1 MKLRSQIFLFL
12 FLFGLVPLFAAL
24 VINVPLV
31 FERIESLYH
40 KAYLQN
46 LRAGFSDLDQHLA
59 RRHETVRLLA
69 KFPEPGML
77 LSTEERKKDSSVDL
91 GSARTGY
98 VAWLNQVLFDQLDVI
113 RVLFINDDG
122 KTEYWLERDNATG
135 RLEPRGGDAPYQDP
149 EFISAGQKLRPG
161 NVLTGPIIFDRS
173 AGDKAPNKFM
183 QLGFV
188 SPIVTMFSSETV
200 HFEDKRGVVIVYLDV
215 GGLASAYRGIYWAFS
230 DGHYLDADGSHPEN
244 SSAFKDFPGL
254 EGLFAKGEL
263 GLWEYKGQQVL
274 WVPLFVTEKS
284 GPLWVGRSVDPSPIV
299 KLRNA
304 IEFRVISIVLGLL
317 VVVLVIARLIAVRA
331 ERLGHELTE
340 GISRVMERNEVVR
353 FSWRRP
359 EELRELGDNLTRLA
373 ETNAEHS
380 KALHD
385 YARELEETNRF
396 KSEFLA
402 NVSHELRTPL
412 NSILLLSKMLADG
425 DRSKNSSENAKQARV
440 IHDAGTDLKALID
453 NILDLSRIEAKQM
466 TLVREHVNLRAVLEG
481 VLELMRP
488 QYEEKGLGL
497 TLEIK
502 TGAPEHVQ
510 TDREKLRQIL
520 INFLSNAVKFTREG
534 GVTVRLE
541 PCTGMTEAGF
551 SACLRVIDT
560 GIGIPVEKQ
569 EVIFEA
575 FKQADGSTSRRF
587 GGTGLGLA
595 ISRELAFLL
604 GGEIRVESQTGAGTT
619 FTLLLPQIMPEDHD
633 MEAVEH
639 SPTGGKQD
647 MINEATIPESH
658 YPGARILLVDDDMR
672 NLLAMIPLLERWGV
686 TVMAAGDGQEALET
700 LATGGNFDLVLM
712 DIMMPEMD
720 GYEVTRRIRSQ
731 PGLAHL
737 PVIALTARAG
747 ADDRRSCLESG
758 ANDCLVKP
766 VDPRDLKAVL
776 DTFLI
781 DRSGRGDQ

>member
-77 LSTEERKKDSSVDL
+77 LSGEEKKKDGGAEL
-91 GSARTGY
+91 KSARTGY

-113 RVLFINDDG
+113 RVLFIDDSG
-122 KTEYWLERDNATG
+122 KTEYWLERNNATG
-135 RLEPRGGDAPYQDP
+135 RLEPRTGAAPVQDP
-149 EFISAGQKLRPG
+149 DFISAGQKLRPG
-161 NVLTGPIIFDRS
+161 NVLTGPIIFDRT
-173 AGDKAPNKFM
+173 AGDKAPNMFM

-188 SPIVTMFSSETV
+188 SPIVTMFSSEAV

-230 DGHYLDADGSHPEN
+230 DGRYLVADGSHAGD
-244 SSAFKDFPGL
+244 SSAFTDFPGL
-254 EGLFAKGEL
+254 KELFAKGEL
-263 GLWEYKGQQVL
+263 GLWEYKGQQAL
-274 WVPLFVTEKS
+274 WVPLFATEKS

-299 KLRNA
+299 KLRNT
-304 IEFRVISIVLGLL
+304 IEYRVVTIVLGLL
-317 VVVLVIARLIAVRA
+317 VVVLVIARWIAVRA
-331 ERLGHELTE
+331 ERLGHDLTE

-353 FSWRRP
+353 FAWRRP
-359 EELRELGDNLTRLA
+359 EELHELGQNLTRLA

-380 KALHD
+380 KALLD

-412 NSILLLSKMLADG
+412 NSILLLSKMLSAG
-425 DRSKNSSENAKQARV
+425 DKDRTPGEISKQARV

-453 NILDLSRIEAKQM
+453 NILDLSRIEAHQM
-466 TLVREHVNLRAVLEG
+466 TLMREHVDLRELLES

-488 QYEEKGLGL
+488 QYEEKRLDL
-497 TLEIK
+497 ALEI
-502 TGAPEHVQ
+502 APDAPAHIQ
-510 TDREKLRQIL
+510 TDGEKLRQIL

-534 GVTVRLE
+534 GVTVRLDS
-541 PCTGMTEAGF
+541 CSGVKDDRFAV
-551 SACLRVIDT
+551 CLRVVDT
-560 GIGIPVEKQ
+560 GIGIPAEKQ

-595 ISRELAFLL
+595 ISRELAALL
-604 GGEIRVESQTGAGTT
+604 GGEIRVESQPGAGAT
-619 FTLLLPQIMPEDHD
+619 FSLLLPAVMSEDHE
-633 MEAVEH
+633 MSMSGFPSA
-639 SPTGGKQD
+639 GGKHD
-647 MINEATIPESH
+647 MIAEDVIPEAD
-658 YPGARILLVDDDMR
+658 YAGARVLLVDDDMR
-672 NLLAMIPLLERWGV
+672 NLLAMIPLLERWGI
-686 TVMAAGDGQEALET
+686 TVMAAGDGHEALET
-700 LATGGNFDLVLM
+700 LDADRSFDLVLM
-712 DIMMPEMD
+712 DIMMPDLD
-720 GYEVTRRIRSQ
+720 GYEVTRRIRLQ
-731 PGLAHL
+731 PEFAHL

-747 ADDRRSCLESG
+747 ADDRRCCLESG
-758 ANDCLVKP
+758 ANECIVKP
-766 VDPRDLKAVL
+766 VDPRDLKKML
-776 DTFLI
+776 DIFLKG
-781 DRSGRGDQ
+781 RSRGDRQ

>member
-77 LSTEERKKDSSVDL
+77 LSGEEKKKDGGAEL
-91 GSARTGY
+91 KSARTGY

-113 RVLFINDDG
+113 RVLFIDDSG
-122 KTEYWLERDNATG
+122 KTEYWLERNNATG
-135 RLEPRGGDAPYQDP
+135 RLEPRTGAAPVQDP
-149 EFISAGQKLRPG
+149 DFISAGQKLRPG
-161 NVLTGPIIFDRS
+161 NVLTGPIIFDRT
-173 AGDKAPNKFM
+173 AGDKAPNMFM

-188 SPIVTMFSSETV
+188 SPIVTMFSSEAV

-230 DGHYLDADGSHPEN
+230 DGRYLDADGSHAGD
-244 SSAFKDFPGL
+244 SSAFTDFPGL
-254 EGLFAKGEL
+254 KELFAKGEL
-263 GLWEYKGQQVL
+263 GLWEYKGQQAL
-274 WVPLFVTEKS
+274 WVPLFATEKS

-299 KLRNA
+299 KLRNT
-304 IEFRVISIVLGLL
+304 IEYRVVTIVLGLL
-317 VVVLVIARLIAVRA
+317 VVVLVIARWIAVRA
-331 ERLGHELTE
+331 ERLGHDLTE

-353 FSWRRP
+353 FAWRRP
-359 EELRELGDNLTRLA
+359 EELHELGQNLTRLA

-380 KALHD
+380 KALLD

-412 NSILLLSKMLADG
+412 NSILLLSKMLSAG
-425 DRSKNSSENAKQARV
+425 EKDRNPAEISKQARV

-453 NILDLSRIEAKQM
+453 NILDLSRIEAHQM
-466 TLVREHVNLRAVLEG
+466 TLMREHVDLRELLES

-488 QYEEKGLGL
+488 QYEEKQLDL
-497 TLEIK
+497 ALEI
-502 TGAPEHVQ
+502 APDAPAHIQ
-510 TDREKLRQIL
+510 TDGEKLRQIL

-534 GVTVRLE
+534 GVTVRLDS
-541 PCTGMTEAGF
+541 CSGVKDDRFAV
-551 SACLRVIDT
+551 CLRVVDT
-560 GIGIPVEKQ
+560 GIGIPAEKQ

-595 ISRELAFLL
+595 ISRELAALL
-604 GGEIRVESQTGAGTT
+604 GGEIRVESQPGAGAT
-619 FTLLLPQIMPEDHD
+619 FSLLLPAVMSEDHE
-633 MEAVEH
+633 MSMSGFPSA
-639 SPTGGKQD
+639 GGKHD
-647 MINEATIPESH
+647 MIAEDVIPEAD
-658 YPGARILLVDDDMR
+658 YAGARVLLVDDDMR
-672 NLLAMIPLLERWGV
+672 NLLAMIPLLERWGI
-686 TVMAAGDGQEALET
+686 TVMAAGDGHEALET
-700 LATGGNFDLVLM
+700 LDADRSFDLVLM
-712 DIMMPEMD
+712 DIMMPDLD
-720 GYEVTRRIRSQ
+720 GYEVTRRIRLQ
-731 PGLAHL
+731 PEFAHL

-747 ADDRRSCLESG
+747 ADDRRCCLESG
-758 ANDCLVKP
+758 ANECIVKP
-766 VDPRDLKAVL
+766 VDPRDLKKML
-776 DTFLI
+776 DSFLKG
-781 DRSGRGDQ
+781 RSRGDRQ

>member
-1 MKLRSQIFLFL
+1 MKLRSQIFLLL
-12 FLFGLVPLFAAL
+12 FLFGLVPLFAAV

-77 LSTEERKKDSSVDL
+77 LSAEEQKKGSDIDL
-91 GSARTGY
+91 KSARSGY

-122 KTEYWLERDNATG
+122 KTAYWLERDNATG
-135 RLEPRGGDAPYQDP
+135 RLEPRTGTAPYQNP
-149 EFISAGQKLRPG
+149 EFIKVGQKLRPG
-161 NVLTGPIIFDRS
+161 NVLTGPIIFDQA
-173 AGDKAPNKFM
+173 AGDQAPNKFM

-230 DGHYLDADGSHPEN
+230 DGRYLDADGSHPEFSN
-244 SSAFKDFPGL
+244 AFKDFPGVQD
-254 EGLFAKGEL
+254 LFAKGEL

-317 VVVLVIARLIAVRA
+317 VVVLVIARLIALSA

-340 GISRVMERNEVVR
+340 GISRVMEYNEVVR
-353 FSWRRP
+353 YSWQRP
-359 EELRELGDNLTRLA
+359 EELRELGENLTRLA
-373 ETNAEHS
+373 ETNAERS
-380 KALHD
+380 KALLD

-412 NSILLLSKMLADG
+412 NSILLLSKMLADSDKG
-425 DRSKNSSENAKQARV
+425 KHAAEDAKQARV

-466 TLVREHVNLRAVLEG
+466 TLMCEQVNLRAVLES
-481 VLELMRP
+481 VLELLKP
-488 QYEEKGLGL
+488 QYDEKGLSL
-497 TLEIK
+497 KLDIDA
-502 TGAPEHVQ
+502 GAPEHIQ

-534 GVTVRLE
+534 GVSIQLQS
-541 PCTGMTEAGF
+541 CAGTQDDRF
-551 SACLRVIDT
+551 AVCIRVIDT
-560 GIGIPVEKQ
+560 GIGIPADKQ
-569 EVIFEA
+569 EIIFEA

-595 ISRELAFLL
+595 ISRELASLM
-604 GGEIRVESQTGAGTT
+604 GGEIRVESQPGAGSA
-619 FTLLLPQIMPEDHD
+619 FTLLLPEIMSEGHEVEKDGSPAAGNKQG
-633 MEAVEH
+633 MITEA
-639 SPTGGKQD
+639 S
-647 MINEATIPESH
+647 IPDAD
-658 YPGARILLVDDDMR
+658 YRGTRVLLVDDDMR
-672 NLLAMIPLLERWGV
+672 NLLALIPLMERWGI
-686 TVMAAGDGQEALET
+686 TVMAAGDGHEALET
-700 LATGGNFDLVLM
+700 LESGGDFDLVLM
-712 DIMMPEMD
+712 DIMMPDLD

-731 PGLAHL
+731 PRFAHL
-737 PVIALTARAG
+737 PVIALTARAS
-747 ADDRRSCLESG
+747 ADDRRYSLEAG

-766 VDPRDLKAVL
+766 VDPQDLKTIL
-776 DTFLI
+776 DIFLV
-781 DRSGRGDQ
+781 DRNGRGDQ

>member
-12 FLFGLVPLFAAL
+12 FLFGLVPLFAAV

-31 FERIESLYH
+31 FERIETLYH

-77 LSTEERKKDSSVDL
+77 LSVEEQEKDSGIDL
-91 GSARTGY
+91 KSARSGY
-98 VAWLNQVLFDQLDVI
+98 VAWINQVLFDQLDVI
-113 RVLFINDDG
+113 RILFINDDG

-135 RLEPRGGDAPYQDP
+135 RLEPRAGTVPYQDP
-149 EFISAGQKLRPG
+149 EFIKAGQKLRPG
-161 NVLTGPIIFDRS
+161 EVLTGPIIFDRA
-173 AGDKAPNKFM
+173 AGDQAPNKFM

-230 DGHYLDADGSHPEN
+230 DGRYLDADGSRNEF

-254 EGLFAKGEL
+254 QDLFAKGEL

-317 VVVLVIARLIAVRA
+317 VVVLVIARLIALRA

-340 GISRVMERNEVVR
+340 GISRMMEHNEVVR

-359 EELRELGDNLTRLA
+359 EELRELGENLTRLA

-380 KALHD
+380 RALHE
-385 YARELEETNRF
+385 YARELEQTNRF

-412 NSILLLSKMLADG
+412 NSILLLSKMLADS
-425 DRSKNSSENAKQARV
+425 DKRNNADEDAKQARV

-453 NILDLSRIEAKQM
+453 NILDLSRIEANQM
-466 TLVREHVNLRAVLEG
+466 ILTTEHVKLRAVLES
-481 VLELMRP
+481 VIELLKP
-488 QYEEKGLGL
+488 QYDEKGLSL
-497 TLEIK
+497 TLDIDA
-502 TGAPEHVQ
+502 GAPEHIQ
-510 TDREKLRQIL
+510 TDREKLRQVL

-534 GVTVRLE
+534 GVTVRLQS
-541 PCTGMTEAGF
+541 CVGTRDDRFAV
-551 SACLRVIDT
+551 CIRVIDT
-560 GIGIPVEKQ
+560 GIGISPDKQ
-569 EVIFEA
+569 KIIFEA

-595 ISRELAFLL
+595 ISRELASLM
-604 GGEIRVESQTGAGTT
+604 GGEIRVESQPGAGAI
-619 FTLLLPQIMPEDHD
+619 FTLLLPATMSEDHQVQ
-633 MEAVEH
+633 ENG
-639 SPTGGKQD
+639 SPPPGDKQD
-647 MINEATIPESH
+647 VVTEAIIPEAD
-658 YPGARILLVDDDMR
+658 YPGARVLLVDDDMR
-672 NLLAMIPLLERWGV
+672 NLLALIPLLERWGI
-686 TVMAAGDGQEALET
+686 TVMAAGDGHEALDT
-700 LATGGNFDLVLM
+700 LKTGGNFDLVLM
-712 DIMMPEMD
+712 DIMMPELD

-731 PGLAHL
+731 PEFAHL
-737 PVIALTARAG
+737 PVIALTARSG
-747 ADDRRSCLESG
+747 IDERRSSLEAG
-758 ANDCLVKP
+758 ANDCLIKP
-766 VDPRDLKAVL
+766 VDPRELKTML
-776 DTFLI
+776 DTFLAQ
-781 DRSGRGDQ
+781 RNSRGDQ

>member
-77 LSTEERKKDSSVDL
+77 LSGEEKGKDSGADL
-91 GSARTGY
+91 KSARTGY

-113 RVLFINDDG
+113 RVLFINDDS
-122 KTEYWLERDNATG
+122 KTEYWLERNNTTG
-135 RLEPRGGDAPYQDP
+135 RLEPRTGPAPPQDLD
-149 EFISAGQKLRPG
+149 FIAAGQKLRPG
-161 NVLTGPIIFDRS
+161 NVLTGPIVFDRS
-173 AGDKAPNKFM
+173 AGDKAPNMFM

-188 SPIVTMFSSETV
+188 SPIVTIFSSEAV

-230 DGHYLDADGSHPEN
+230 DGRYLDADGSHTGN
-244 SSAFKDFPGL
+244 ASAFTDFPGL
-254 EGLFAKGEL
+254 KEIFAKGEL

-274 WVPLFVTEKS
+274 WVPLFATEKS

-299 KLRNA
+299 KLRNT
-304 IEFRVISIVLGLL
+304 IEYRVVTIVLGLL
-317 VVVLVIARLIAVRA
+317 VVVLVIARWIAVRA
-331 ERLGHELTE
+331 ERLGHDLTE

-353 FSWRRP
+353 FAWRRP
-359 EELRELGDNLTRLA
+359 EELRELGQNLTRLA

-380 KALHD
+380 RALLD

-412 NSILLLSKMLADG
+412 NSILLLSKMLSTG
-425 DRSKNSSENAKQARV
+425 EKDRNPAELAKQARV

-453 NILDLSRIEAKQM
+453 NILDLSRIEAHQM
-466 TLVREHVNLRAVLEG
+466 TLMREDVDLRGLLES

-488 QYEEKGLGL
+488 QYEEKRLGL
-497 TLEIK
+497 ALEIDPD
-502 TGAPEHVQ
+502 APAHIQ
-510 TDREKLRQIL
+510 TDGEKLRQIL

-534 GVTVRLE
+534 GVTVRLDS
-541 PCTGMTEAGF
+541 CAGVKDDRF
-551 SACLRVIDT
+551 AVCLRVVDT
-560 GIGIPVEKQ
+560 GIGIPADKH

-595 ISRELAFLL
+595 ISRELAALL
-604 GGEIRVESQTGAGTT
+604 GGEIRVESQPGAGST
-619 FTLLLPQIMPEDHD
+619 FSLLLPAVMSDDHEMSASGFPPAGGKHDMITEDVMPE
-633 MEAVEH
+633 A
-639 SPTGGKQD
+639 
-647 MINEATIPESH
+647 NYA
-658 YPGARILLVDDDMR
+658 GARVLLVDDDMR
-672 NLLAMIPLLERWGV
+672 NLLAMIPLLERWGI
-686 TVMAAGDGQEALET
+686 TVMAAGDGHEALET
-700 LATGGNFDLVLM
+700 LNADSNFDLVLM
-712 DIMMPEMD
+712 DIMMPELD
-720 GYEVTRRIRSQ
+720 GYEVTRRIRRQ
-731 PGLAHL
+731 PEFAHL

-747 ADDRRSCLESG
+747 ADDRRCCLESG
-758 ANDCLVKP
+758 ANECIVKP
-766 VDPRDLKAVL
+766 VDPRDLKKML
-776 DTFLI
+776 DTFLTR
-781 DRSGRGDQ
+781 RSGGDRQ

>member
-77 LSTEERKKDSSVDL
+77 LSNEEKKKDGGAEL
-91 GSARTGY
+91 KSARTGY

-113 RVLFINDDG
+113 RVLFIDDDG
-122 KTEYWLERDNATG
+122 NTEYWLERNNATG
-135 RLEPRGGDAPYQDP
+135 RLEPRSGAAPLQDP

-161 NVLTGPIIFDRS
+161 NVLTGPIIFDRT
-173 AGDKAPNKFM
+173 AGDKAPNMFM

-188 SPIVTMFSSETV
+188 SPIVTMFSSEAV

-230 DGHYLDADGSHPEN
+230 DGRYLDADGSQTGN
-244 SSAFKDFPGL
+244 SSAFTDFPGL
-254 EGLFAKGEL
+254 KELFSKGEL
-263 GLWEYKGQQVL
+263 GLWEYRGQQAL
-274 WVPLFVTEKS
+274 WVPLFATEKS

-299 KLRNA
+299 KLRNT
-304 IEFRVISIVLGLL
+304 IEFRVVTIVLGLL
-317 VVVLVIARLIAVRA
+317 VLVLLIARLIAVRA

-340 GISRVMERNEVVR
+340 GISRVMEHNEVVR
-353 FSWRRP
+353 FSWKRP
-359 EELRELGDNLTRLA
+359 EELRELGQNLTRLA
-373 ETNAEHS
+373 ETNAENS
-380 KALHD
+380 KALLD

-425 DRSKNSSENAKQARV
+425 DKDRNPAEIAKQARV

-453 NILDLSRIEAKQM
+453 NILDLSRIEAHQM
-466 TLVREHVNLRAVLEG
+466 TLMRDNVDLRALLES
-481 VLELMRP
+481 VLELMKP

-497 TLEIK
+497 KLEIDPD
-502 TGAPEHVQ
+502 APEHVQ

-534 GVTVRLE
+534 GVTVRLGA
-541 PCTGMTEAGF
+541 CAGVKDDRY
-551 SACLRVIDT
+551 AVCLHVIDT
-560 GIGIPVEKQ
+560 GIGIPADKQ

-595 ISRELAFLL
+595 ISRELASLL
-604 GGEIRVESQTGAGTT
+604 GGKIRVESKTGAGAT
-619 FTLLLPQIMPEDHD
+619 FSLLLPAVMPEDHD
-633 MEAVEH
+633 VTENSLPSA
-639 SPTGGKQD
+639 GGKQG
-647 MINEATIPESH
+647 MITENVIPEAD
-658 YPGARILLVDDDMR
+658 YPGARVLLVDDDMR
-672 NLLAMIPLLERWGV
+672 NLLAMIPLLERWGI
-686 TVMAAGDGQEALET
+686 TVMAAGDGHEALET
-700 LATGGNFDLVLM
+700 LNAGGDFDLVLM
-712 DIMMPEMD
+712 DIMMPELD
-720 GYEVTRRIRSQ
+720 GYEVTRRIKSQ
-731 PGLAHL
+731 PKFAHL

-747 ADDRRSCLESG
+747 ADDRRCCIASG
-758 ANDCLVKP
+758 ASECLVKP
-766 VDPRDLKAVL
+766 VDPRELKGML
-776 DTFLI
+776 DAFI
-781 DRSGRGDQ
+781 KRSGGGEDQ

>member
-12 FLFGLVPLFAAL
+12 FLFGLVPLFAAV

-77 LSTEERKKDSSVDL
+77 LSAEEQNKDSGIDL
-91 GSARTGY
+91 KSARSGY

-113 RVLFINDDG
+113 RVLFINDEG
-122 KTEYWLERDNATG
+122 RTEYWLERDNATG
-135 RLEPRGGDAPYQDP
+135 RLEPGTGTAPYQDQ
-149 EFISAGQKLRPG
+149 EFIKAGQKLRPG
-161 NVLTGPIIFDRS
+161 NVLTGPIIFDQD
-173 AGDKAPNKFM
+173 AGNQAPNKFM

-230 DGHYLDADGSHPEN
+230 DGRYLDADGSYTG
-244 SSAFKDFPGL
+244 STSAFRDFPGV
-254 EGLFAKGEL
+254 EDLFAKGEL

-304 IEFRVISIVLGLL
+304 IELRVISIVLGLL
-317 VVVLVIARLIAVRA
+317 VVVLLIARLIALRA

-340 GISRVMERNEVVR
+340 GISRVMEQNEVVR

-380 KALHD
+380 RALLD
-385 YARELEETNRF
+385 YARELEESNRF

-412 NSILLLSKMLADG
+412 NSILLLSKMLADSG
-425 DRSKNSSENAKQARV
+425 KGRNAAEDAKQARV

-453 NILDLSRIEAKQM
+453 NILDLSRIEANQM
-466 TLVREHVNLRAVLEG
+466 TLVRDHVNLRAVLES
-481 VLELMRP
+481 VLDLMKP
-488 QYEEKGLGL
+488 QYDQHGLSL
-497 TLEIK
+497 TLDIDA
-502 TGAPEHVQ
+502 GAPEHIQ

-534 GVTVRLE
+534 GVKVRLE
-541 PCTGMTEAGF
+541 SCAGTGDDRFA
-551 SACLRVIDT
+551 ACFRVIDT
-560 GIGIPVEKQ
+560 GIGIPADKQ

-595 ISRELAFLL
+595 ICRELASLL
-604 GGEIRVESQTGAGTT
+604 GGEIRVDSQPGEGAT
-619 FTLLLPQIMPEDHD
+619 FTLLLPEIMPEDH
-633 MEAVEH
+633 EAGGNGLTA
-639 SPTGGKQD
+639 SGGKQETAS
-647 MINEATIPESH
+647 EAIIPEAD
-658 YPGARILLVDDDMR
+658 YPGARVLLVDDDMR
-672 NLLAMIPLLERWGV
+672 NLLALIPLLERWGI
-686 TVMAAGDGQEALET
+686 TVMAAGDGNEALET
-700 LATGGNFDLVLM
+700 LDSGGDFDLVLM
-712 DIMMPEMD
+712 DIMMPELD
-720 GYEVTRRIRSQ
+720 GYEVTRRIRSR
-731 PGLAHL
+731 PGFARL
-737 PVIALTARAG
+737 PVITLTARAG
-747 ADDRRSCLESG
+747 ADDRRASLEAG
-758 ANDCLVKP
+758 ANGCLVKP
-766 VDPRDLKAVL
+766 VDPRDLKIIL
-776 DTFLI
+776 DTFLS
-781 DRSGRGDQ
+781 DRNGGGDQ

>member
-77 LSTEERKKDSSVDL
+77 LSTEENSKDSGVDL
-91 GSARTGY
+91 KSARTGY
-98 VAWLNQVLFDQLDVI
+98 MAWLNQVLFDQLDVI
-113 RVLFINDDG
+113 RVLFINDNG

-135 RLEPRGGDAPYQDP
+135 RLEPRTGAAPPQDP

-161 NVLTGPIIFDRS
+161 NVLTGPIIFDRA

-188 SPIVTMFSSETV
+188 SPIVTMFSSEAV

-230 DGHYLDADGSHPEN
+230 DGRYLDADGSYAEN

-254 EGLFAKGEL
+254 QELFAKGEL
-263 GLWEYKGQQVL
+263 SLWEYKGQQVL
-274 WVPLFVTEKS
+274 WVPLFATEKS

-304 IEFRVISIVLGLL
+304 IELRVISIVLGLL
-317 VVVLVIARLIAVRA
+317 VVVLMIARLIAVRA

-340 GISRVMERNEVVR
+340 GISRVMEHNEVVR
-353 FSWRRP
+353 FSWKRP
-359 EELRELGDNLTRLA
+359 EELHELGENLTRLA

-380 KALHD
+380 KALLD

-425 DRSKNSSENAKQARV
+425 DRNRNSAELAKQARV

-453 NILDLSRIEAKQM
+453 NILDLSRIEAHQM
-466 TLVREHVNLRAVLEG
+466 TLMRDNVNLRTVLEG
-481 VLELMRP
+481 VLELMKP
-488 QYEEKGLGL
+488 QYAEKGLGL
-497 TLEIK
+497 TLEIDPD
-502 TGAPEHVQ
+502 APEHVQ

-534 GVTVRLE
+534 VVTVRLAS
-541 PCTGMTEAGF
+541 CAAIDNDRF
-551 SACLRVIDT
+551 AICLSVIDT
-560 GIGIPVEKQ
+560 GIGIPADKQ
-569 EVIFEA
+569 QVIFEA

-595 ISRELAFLL
+595 ISRELASLL
-604 GGEIRVESQTGAGTT
+604 GGEIRVESQPGAGAT
-619 FTLLLPQIMPEDHD
+619 FTLLLPAVMPEDRD
-633 MEAVEH
+633 VVEGRTP
-639 SPTGGKQD
+639 SAGGKQD
-647 MINEATIPESH
+647 MIAEAVIPEADYH
-658 YPGARILLVDDDMR
+658 GARVLLVDDDMR
-672 NLLAMIPLLERWGV
+672 NLLAMIPLLERWGIM
-686 TVMAAGDGQEALET
+686 VMAAGDGHEALET
-700 LATGGNFDLVLM
+700 INSGGDFDLVLM
-712 DIMMPEMD
+712 DIMMPELD

-731 PGLAHL
+731 PKFAHL

-747 ADDRRSCLESG
+747 ADDRRCCLEAG
-758 ANDCLVKP
+758 ANECLVKP
-766 VDPRDLKAVL
+766 VEPRDLKKML
-776 DTFLI
+776 DTFLTGRNGGE
-781 DRSGRGDQ
+781 DR

>member
-12 FLFGLVPLFAAL
+12 FLFGLVPLFAAV

-59 RRHETVRLLA
+59 RRNETVRLLA

-77 LSTEERKKDSSVDL
+77 LSNEEQKKDSGIDL
-91 GSARTGY
+91 KSARSGY

-113 RVLFINDDG
+113 RVLFVNDEG
-122 KTEYWLERDNATG
+122 KTEYWLERDNDTG
-135 RLEPRGGDAPYQDP
+135 RLEPGTGTAPPQDP
-149 EFISAGQKLRPG
+149 EFILAGQKLRPG
-161 NVLTGPIIFDRS
+161 NVLTGPIVFDQA
-173 AGDKAPNKFM
+173 AGNQAPNKFM

-230 DGHYLDADGSHPEN
+230 DGRYLDADGSHPA
-244 SSAFKDFPGL
+244 SSNAFKDFPGV
-254 EGLFAKGEL
+254 EDLFAKREL

-304 IEFRVISIVLGLL
+304 IEYRVISIVLGLL
-317 VVVLVIARLIAVRA
+317 VVVLVIARLIALRA

-359 EELRELGDNLTRLA
+359 EELRELGGKLTRLA

-380 KALHD
+380 KALLD

-412 NSILLLSKMLADG
+412 NSILLLSKMLADSDKG
-425 DRSKNSSENAKQARV
+425 KNTGEDAKQARV

-453 NILDLSRIEAKQM
+453 NILDLSRIEANQM
-466 TLVREHVNLRAVLEG
+466 TLMREQVNLRAVLES
-481 VLELMRP
+481 VLELLKP
-488 QYEEKGLGL
+488 QYDEKGLGL
-497 TLEIK
+497 TLDIDA
-502 TGAPEHVQ
+502 GAPEQLQ

-534 GVTVRLE
+534 GVTVRVE
-541 PCTGMTEAGF
+541 SCAGAKDDGF
-551 SACLRVIDT
+551 AVCVRVIDT
-560 GIGIPVEKQ
+560 GIGIPEDKQ

-595 ISRELAFLL
+595 ISRELACLL
-604 GGEIRVESQTGAGTT
+604 GGEISVKSQPGSGAT
-619 FTLLLPQIMPEDHD
+619 FTLLLPDIMPEHH
-633 MEAVEH
+633 EVEENG
-639 SPTGGKQD
+639 PPAIGGKQN
-647 MINEATIPESH
+647 MIAEAIIPEAD
-658 YPGARILLVDDDMR
+658 YPGARVLLVDDDMK
-672 NLLAMIPLLERWGV
+672 NLLALIPLLERWGI
-686 TVMAAGDGQEALET
+686 TVMAAGDGREALET
-700 LATGGNFDLVLM
+700 LETGGDFDLVLM
-712 DIMMPEMD
+712 DIMMPELD
-720 GYEVTRRIRSQ
+720 GFEVTRRIRGQ
-731 PGLAHL
+731 PRFAHL
-737 PVIALTARAG
+737 PVIALTARSG
-747 ADDRRSCLESG
+747 ADDRRSSLEAG

-766 VDPRDLKAVL
+766 VDPRDLKIIL
-776 DTFLI
+776 DTFLS
-781 DRSGRGDQ
+781 DRNGGGDQ